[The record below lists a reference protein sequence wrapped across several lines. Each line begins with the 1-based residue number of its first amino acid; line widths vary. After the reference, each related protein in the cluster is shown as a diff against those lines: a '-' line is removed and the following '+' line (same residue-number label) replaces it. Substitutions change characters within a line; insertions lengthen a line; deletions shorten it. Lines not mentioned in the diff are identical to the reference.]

1 LEFLANAVKLVER
14 EKNSPHRACEA
25 EFGGNITRLFAIA
38 AVGVA
43 SIPSIALA
51 SMPVPVPLAGTL
63 GPAGL
68 VVAGAAYVGYRIW
81 KNRQN

>member
-1 LEFLANAVKLVER
+1 ME
-14 EKNSPHRACEA
+14 S
-25 EFGGNITRLFAIA
+25 GGNMSRLYVIA
-38 AVGVA
+38 AVG
-43 SIPSIALA
+43 IA
-51 SMPVPVPLAGTL
+51 SMPSLAFASMPIPVPLAGTL

>member
-1 LEFLANAVKLVER
+1 M
-14 EKNSPHRACEA
+14 
-25 EFGGNITRLFAIA
+25 TRLSAIA
-38 AVGVA
+38 AVCIATV
-43 SIPSIALA
+43 PSIALA

-81 KNRQN
+81 KSRQN